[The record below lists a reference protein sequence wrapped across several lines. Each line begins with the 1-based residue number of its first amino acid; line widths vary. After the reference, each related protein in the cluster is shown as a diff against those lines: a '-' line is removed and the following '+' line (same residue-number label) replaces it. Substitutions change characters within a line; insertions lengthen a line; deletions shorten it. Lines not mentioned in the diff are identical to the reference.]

1 MIQQLEV
8 MNGHPLLQQA
18 ALDAVRQWR
27 YQPTLL
33 NGDPWKLT
41 RPLTY
46 FFSQPVVRAACRSW
60 DRRATPRSNISK
72 HSR

>member
-1 MIQQLEV
+1 

-33 NGDPWKLT
+33 NGIPWKLT
-41 RPLTY
+41 RPLT
-46 FFSQPVVRAACRSW
+46 
-60 DRRATPRSNISK
+60 
-72 HSR
+72 